1 MLICYH
7 PRDPEDGV
15 YLSPND
21 LILGRSTSRIPS
33 GPFDETLSPK
43 KRFNLVQLITNGFW
57 KKWMR
62 DFFPTLIIRQKW
74 HTSRRNLQVG
84 DIVLIQDSKLVRGK
98 WQLGK
103 VIKVFQGQDG
113 KVRRV
118 VVGYKQQEETKD
130 QYVGSKYTTV
140 ERSVNRLV
148 VILAVDEDDQP

>member
-1 MLICYH
+1 M
-7 PRDPEDGV
+7 
-15 YLSPND
+15 
-21 LILGRSTSRIPS
+21 
-33 GPFDETLSPK
+33 
-43 KRFNLVQLITNGFW
+43 
-57 KKWMR
+57 
-62 DFFPTLIIRQKW
+62 
-74 HTSRRNLQVG
+74 G